1 MKNLIYKTIVN
12 TILLIVFIGLS
23 SFGLKKVLDNTQI
36 EGEKNGFVVLE
47 LFTSQGC
54 SSCPPADAILE
65 KYGVQNNP
73 NIIPLAFHIDY
84 WNYIG
89 WKDPFSKTQFTDRQR
104 NYANQLKTQGN
115 YTPQLI
121 INGKYELVG
130 SKENQIK
137 KLVDQELILET
148 KNSISIKKQNIS
160 QEQLNIE
167 FELNSYVPNTI
178 VNVALVKKKEFTNI
192 KKGENSGL
200 KQTNYNIV
208 YDFNNIPNTP
218 KLITKTSF
226 KFKSDWIPSDFLVVA
241 YLQNIKTGQ
250 IISGTKSIIN

>member
-12 TILLIVFIGLS
+12 TILLIFFIGLS

-36 EGEKNGFVVLE
+36 KTEKNGFVVLE

-54 SSCPPADAILE
+54 SSCPPADAVLA
-65 KYGVQNNP
+65 KYALQNNP
-73 NIIPLAFHIDY
+73 NIIPLAFHVDY

-104 NYANQLKTQGN
+104 NYVNQLNAQGN

-160 QEQLNIE
+160 LEQLNVE
-167 FELNSYVPNTI
+167 FELNSYMPNTI

-192 KKGENSGL
+192 KRGENSGL
-200 KQTNYNIV
+200 QQTNYNIV
-208 YDFNNIPNTP
+208 YDFNSIPNTP
-218 KLITKTSF
+218 KLSNKTSF
-226 KFKSDWIPSDFLVVA
+226 KFKSDWITSDFLIVA